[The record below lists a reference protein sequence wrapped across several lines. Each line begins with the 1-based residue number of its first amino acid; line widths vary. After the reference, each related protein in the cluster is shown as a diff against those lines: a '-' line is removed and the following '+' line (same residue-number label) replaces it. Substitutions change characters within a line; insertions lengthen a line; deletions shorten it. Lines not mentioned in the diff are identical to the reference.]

1 VIGWAWRRWRD
12 SPKPTKKGKSKTEIN
27 FASASMTLE
36 ALSSRLSRQTCSTP
50 LPTYRVSI
58 RAQARNYTLAS
69 AFAASSTELLI
80 LFSESSNVMPIC
92 QLHGDEIEFS
102 LFEFRFSQWPGT
114 LWVHREIAGRREGW
128 IEGMHRG
135 WMPGPAG
142 PSALY
147 VPPKD
152 LSLLALRSL
161 DNCCRKPG
169 HHHDP
174 ATSNPQRRRL
184 RLSESNGFHAFP

>member
-36 ALSSRLSRQTCSTP
+36 ALSNRLSRQTARRHCRP
-50 LPTYRVSI
+50 IGYQLELK
-58 RAQARNYTLAS
+58 ARNYTLAS

-114 LWVHREIAGRREGW
+114 CGSTVKLRDDGRG
-128 IEGMHRG
+128 GSKGCSGG

-142 PSALY
+142 PSALH
-147 VPPKD
+147 VPQGPE
-152 LSLLALRSL
+152 LTCSPLPR
-161 DNCCRKPG
+161 
-169 HHHDP
+169 
-174 ATSNPQRRRL
+174 
-184 RLSESNGFHAFP
+184 